1 MNIYTVYDKG
11 KLVAKDVLAG
21 EVSRLTGVNTS
32 CLHRYKSGMTLY
44 QGRYQII
51 GVDDGKA
58 KGKTGNKFSDATIKD
73 WDENMMVAADLIR
86 TGKGRIVTRRVKDKL
101 IKYVER
107 VS

>member
-11 KLVAKDVLAG
+11 KLIAKDILAG

-51 GVDDGKA
+51 GIDSGKL
-58 KGKTGNKFSDATIKD
+58 KGKTGNKFSDATIED
-73 WDENMMVAADLIR
+73 WNENMMAAADLVR
-86 TGKGRIVTRRVKDKL
+86 TGRGRIVTKRVKGKL
-101 IKYVER
+101 VKYVER

>member
-1 MNIYTVYDKG
+1 MNIYTVYDKD
-11 KLVAKDVLAG
+11 KLIAKDILAG

-51 GVDDGKA
+51 GIDSGKL
-58 KGKTGNKFSDATIKD
+58 KGKIGNKYSDETIKE
-73 WDENMMVAADLIR
+73 WEEMRQAADLIR
-86 TGKGRIVTRRVKDKL
+86 TGKGRIVTRRVKGK
-101 IKYVER
+101 IVKYVER

>member
-1 MNIYTVYDKG
+1 MNIYAVYDKG
-11 KLVAKDVLAG
+11 KLIATDILAG

-32 CLHRYKSGMTLY
+32 CLHRYKSGKTLY
-44 QGRYQII
+44 QGRYKII

-58 KGKTGNKFSDATIKD
+58 KGKTGNKFSDEIIKE
-73 WDENMMVAADLIR
+73 WGEMRQAAELIR

>member
-11 KLVAKDVLAG
+11 KLIGKDILAG

-44 QGRYQII
+44 QGRYKII
-51 GVDDGKA
+51 GIDSGKP
-58 KGKTGNKFSDATIKD
+58 KGKIGNKYSDETINE
-73 WDENMMVAADLIR
+73 WEEMRQAADLIR
-86 TGKGRIVTRRVKDKL
+86 TGKGRIVTKRVKGKL
-101 IKYVER
+101 VKYVER

>member
-11 KLVAKDVLAG
+11 KLIAKDILAG

-51 GVDDGKA
+51 GIDSGKL
-58 KGKTGNKFSDATIKD
+58 KGKIGNKYSDETIKE
-73 WDENMMVAADLIR
+73 WEEMRQAADLIR
-86 TGKGRIVTRRVKDKL
+86 TGKGRIVTKRVKGKL
-101 IKYVER
+101 IKYIER